1 MVAAGRPIGVGD
13 VDDPGGS
20 RPDLPVPF
28 GLVRAPDHGIDELL
42 SAPVRWPDPMALAA
56 PVSSLPGIGP
66 RSEERALEAGVRN
79 VSDLLWRVPR
89 TYSEAPPASTIAGL
103 EFGERALVR
112 VEVVSSRTVRTGR
125 KSVRIVEARVEDGTG
140 TARAIWFNRPWVA
153 SELTPGRSF
162 DLEGKLG
169 ERGFVVE
176 RHESVDEGSER
187 PETPRPVQGTGA
199 GVGAARWAG
208 WVAKA
213 VEVADR
219 AVDPLPAELLVLHGY
234 PGAGSALIEVHRPLA
249 TDRSSLAMERLAY
262 EELFLHQVLIAA
274 RSARERSGSGDS
286 IVIPPGDRRHADWL
300 AGLPFEPTGDQSRA
314 IAEIGRDLGSGSPM
328 RRLLMGEV
336 GSGKTVVALSA
347 MVRAA
352 AAGYQA
358 ALMAPTEV
366 LAEQH
371 FRSITGLL
379 SGKDGGF
386 RCHLLTGSTG
396 KAERAAIAKS
406 LESGEPSITV
416 GTHALIH
423 GGAPFTALAVAVID
437 EEHRFGVF
445 QRMALDGMA
454 GEGRTVH
461 RLHLSATPI
470 PRTLALTVWG
480 DLDVS
485 EIRTLPS
492 GRLPIETEVVT
503 EAGRPGAFEH
513 LISEV
518 SRGHQAF
525 VICPLVEESEA
536 VQAKAAETEFARLS
550 EQELAGH
557 RLGLLHGRM
566 DPAAKEAAMSA
577 FTEGRIDVLVATT
590 VVEVGIDVPNATVM
604 IIEGAESFGLAQ
616 LHQLRGRVGRGDA
629 AGRCFLVFGRG
640 GQNAARRL
648 EAVATERDGFRLA
661 ELDLELRGEGE
672 LAGRRQHGLPRFR
685 VATLPDD
692 GDLLARARRDLDRI
706 SHREGGL
713 SGPVL
718 APSVEAAMARFG
730 PAGVI

>member
-1 MVAAGRPIGVGD
+1 MVAAGRPIGAGE
-13 VDDPGGS
+13 VDELDGS
-20 RPDLPVPF
+20 RPDLPVTF
-28 GLVRAPDHGIDELL
+28 GLVGGREFAFEVLL
-42 SAPVRWPDPMALAA
+42 DAPVRWPAPAALTA

-66 RSEERALEAGVRN
+66 RSEERASEAGVRT

-89 TYSEAPPASTIAGL
+89 TYSEAPPVRSIAEL
-103 EFGERALVR
+103 EVGDRALIR
-112 VEVVSSRTVRTGR
+112 VEVDSSRTVQTRR
-125 KSVRIVEARVEDGTG
+125 RSVRIVEARVKDETG
-140 TARAIWFNRPWVA
+140 TVRATWFNRPWVA
-153 SELTPGRSF
+153 SELLAGQSF
-162 DLEGKLG
+162 NLEGRLG

-176 RHESVDEGSER
+176 RHEAVDEGFGG

-208 WVAKA
+208 WVSKA

-219 AVDPLPAELLVLHGY
+219 TFDPLPAELLTLHGY
-234 PGAGSALIEVHRPLA
+234 PGAGAALIEVHRPLA
-249 TDRSSLAMERLAY
+249 TGRSTLAMERLAY
-262 EELFLHQVLIAA
+262 EELFLHQVLIAS
-274 RSARERSGSGDS
+274 RNARERSGSRSS
-286 IVIPPGDRRHADWL
+286 IVIPPGGRQHAEWL
-300 AGLPFEPTGDQSRA
+300 GGLPFEPTDDQSKA
-314 IAEIGRDLGSGSPM
+314 IAEIGEDLGSGFPM

-347 MVRAA
+347 MVRATS
-352 AAGYQA
+352 AGHQA

-379 SGKDGGF
+379 QEGEDGV

-396 KAERAAIAKS
+396 KSERAAIAQS

-416 GTHALIH
+416 GTHALIQ
-423 GGAPFTALAVAVID
+423 GGIPFSPLAVAVID
-437 EEHRFGVF
+437 EEHRFGVS

-454 GEGRTVH
+454 GEGLTVH

-485 EIRTLPS
+485 EIRSLPS
-492 GRLPIETEVVT
+492 GRLPIESEVVT
-503 EAGRPGAFEH
+503 EAGRLKAFEH
-513 LISEV
+513 LVSEV
-518 SRGHQAF
+518 SRGHQGF

-550 EQELAGH
+550 EQELSGI

-566 DPAAKEAAMSA
+566 EPAAKDAAMVA
-577 FTEGRIDVLVATT
+577 FAEGRIDVLVATT

-616 LHQLRGRVGRGDA
+616 LHQLRGRIGRGDA

-640 GQNAARRL
+640 GSNAARRL

-685 VATLPDD
+685 VARLPED
-692 GDLLARARRDLDRI
+692 GDLLATARRDLERI
-706 SHREGGL
+706 ATREGGL
-713 SGPVL
+713 SGAVL
-718 APSVEAAMARFG
+718 GPAVESAMARFG